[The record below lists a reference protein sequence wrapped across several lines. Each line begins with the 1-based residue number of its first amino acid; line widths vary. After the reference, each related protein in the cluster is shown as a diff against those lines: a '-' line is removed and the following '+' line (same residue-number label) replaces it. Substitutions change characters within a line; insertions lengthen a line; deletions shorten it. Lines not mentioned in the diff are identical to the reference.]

1 MASAAQI
8 VRTLYDGLAPLR
20 VRNLRIYL
28 SGQTVSLIGVF
39 MQQTAQSWV
48 VWDLTHSG
56 AALGIA
62 AMLGFL
68 PLFLLG
74 PWTGVWADRLDRR
87 RLLVV
92 TQVAAMLLAFA
103 FAVLV
108 QTNAI
113 ALWHVYV
120 LALLLGFVTAFD
132 FPTQQAF
139 IGDLSGMELVR
150 KAVVTNAMIVQ
161 ISRTVGPALAGWL
174 IAVAGEATAFW
185 LNGATFLAVIGTL
198 FLVSGTQ
205 VRRPRTGS
213 TLGEFREG
221 IRFIR
226 SEPRAQDLILLT
238 GLVAFFAMST
248 VFVLPAVTTDVLQ
261 GGPQILGYLLGAS
274 GAGALVGSLVAT
286 PLAQGARRT
295 GLVLGGSAAWTGG
308 WLVAFSLWGWFPFS
322 LAGIFLISLLIPVV
336 MTSSTGLLQV
346 LSPPAMRAR
355 VLSTLV
361 MVTFG
366 TLPIASLVT
375 GLMVDAFDVMTAL
388 RINGLLLVGGAIGM
402 LAFRR
407 ELRDWVFEAPS
418 APPLAAVSG
427 PMLSASLAGLPLPAV
442 PAARAT
448 APEGP
453 PPGP

>member
-8 VRTLYDGLAPLR
+8 VRTLYDGLAPLHI
-20 VRNLRIYL
+20 RNLRIYL

-48 VWDLTHSG
+48 VWELSHSG
-56 AALGIA
+56 AALGIT

-74 PWTGVWADRLDRR
+74 PWTGVSADRLDRR
-87 RLLVV
+87 RLLVL
-92 TQVAAMLLAFA
+92 TQVAAMVLAFA
-103 FAVLV
+103 FAALV
-108 QTNAI
+108 QTGAI

-120 LALLLGFVTAFD
+120 LALLLGIVTAFD
-132 FPTQQAF
+132 FPAQQAF
-139 IGDLSGMELVR
+139 IGDLSGMDMVR

-161 ISRTVGPALAGWL
+161 ISRTVGPALAGVL
-174 IAVAGEATAFW
+174 IAAAGAATAFW

-198 FLVSGTQ
+198 LLVSGNQ

-213 TLGEFREG
+213 ALGEFREG
-221 IRFIR
+221 LRFIG
-226 SEPRAQDLILLT
+226 SEPRAKDLILLT
-238 GLVAFFAMST
+238 ALVSFFAMST
-248 VFVLPAVTTDVLQ
+248 VFVLPAVATDVLLS
-261 GGPQILGYLLGAS
+261 GPQTLGYLLGAS

-295 GLVLGGSAAWTGG
+295 GLVLGGSVAWTGG
-308 WLVAFSLWGWFPFS
+308 WLVAFSLWGWLPFS

-336 MTSSTGLLQV
+336 VTSSTGLLQV

-366 TLPIASLVT
+366 TLPFASLIT

-388 RINGLLLVGGAIGM
+388 RVNGILLVGGAVGM

-407 ELRDWVFEAPS
+407 GLREWIFEPQLASPPAGVSGAMPS
-418 APPLAAVSG
+418 ASVAE
-427 PMLSASLAGLPLPAV
+427 LPRPAV
-442 PAARAT
+442 PAARAS
-448 APEGP
+448 PPGGP
-453 PPGP
+453 PPRP